1 MDHVVRIGADLR
13 HDLNHQNLT
22 GDNVKSILHLTV
34 DGANF
39 WRKSSGRWL
48 PVEAPDKGAVWVVSD
63 LAEESLTEIQIPRL
77 FGRDRTNY
85 IDRQLTSRF
94 PDTPYKSMLAA
105 AAPSGFLDR
114 IAPRRQSLLA
124 LEAKDRVDAALDD
137 LKAAVAGVW
146 TTSGLL
152 AQLGTEKS
160 LPADLF
166 LVMPSPQTMRIMF
179 IKNRVPIISRMVRDS
194 GGAVALVAEIV
205 RTLRHLENT
214 RVLERDGG
222 RRPVLVLSQDGDLV
236 EAIGAEQLIV
246 IEAPRSWRKMT
257 SDDFKFALFE
267 LAMKSPPGQLAPLM
281 RRTAFIASRLRM
293 ATYALSAATAC
304 ASIGFLATGLA
315 QIQRDQAMIT
325 STKDTARQIA
335 LELSSTTKAIAAY
348 PVSVDI
354 LKSTLQI
361 EKDEILAAP
370 AMDIQLQRLS
380 VAIADPSLR
389 ISRLDWAVNSPPT
402 SPCPS
407 DAADTPNPEGA
418 AAPAATETIPRG
430 LGSRISFELVL
441 PPGLESKARMALM
454 EGVSQRLAKIPGL
467 TLQQNPAKVVAAA
480 SLTGGVRK
488 TVSADQAP
496 ATAAWCF
503 IIAGDPTSALDATKA
518 KP

>member
-1 MDHVVRIGADLR
+1 M
-13 HDLNHQNLT
+13 
-22 GDNVKSILHLTV
+22 KSILHLTV
-34 DGANF
+34 DGAHF
-39 WRKSSGRWL
+39 WRKASGQWL

-77 FGRDRTNY
+77 FGRDRSNY
-85 IDRQLTSRF
+85 INRQLTSRF

-105 AAPSGFLDR
+105 AAPASLLDR

-124 LEAKDRVDAALDD
+124 LEAKDRVNAALDE
-137 LKAAVAGVW
+137 LKADVAGVW

-160 LPADLF
+160 LPSDLF

-179 IKNRVPIISRMVRDS
+179 LKDRVPIISRMVRDS
-194 GGAVALVAEIV
+194 GGAVALVAEVV

-214 RVLERDGG
+214 KVLERNGG
-222 RRPVLVLSQDGDLV
+222 RRSVLVLSQDGDLV
-236 EAIGAEQLIV
+236 EAIGAEQLTV

-267 LAMKSPPGQLAPLM
+267 LVMKSPPGQLAPLM
-281 RRTAFIASRLRM
+281 RRTGFIASRVRT
-293 ATYALSAATAC
+293 AAYGLSAATAC
-304 ASIGFLATGLA
+304 ASMGILANGVV
-315 QIQRDQAMIT
+315 QIQQDQAMIS
-325 STKDTARQIA
+325 STKDAARQVA
-335 LELSSTTKAIAAY
+335 LELAGTSKAIAAY

-370 AMDIQLQRLS
+370 SLDTQLQRLS

-407 DAADTPNPEGA
+407 DASGAPNPDA
-418 AAPAATETIPRG
+418 AVAPAAAETVPRG
-430 LGSRISFELVL
+430 MGSRISFELTL
-441 PPGLESKARMALM
+441 PVGLETKARMALL
-454 EGVSQRLAKIPGL
+454 EGVSQRLVSIPGL
-467 TLQQNPAKVVAAA
+467 TLQQDPAKVVSGA
-480 SLTGGVRK
+480 SLIGGVRK
-488 TVSADQAP
+488 TVSVDQAP
-496 ATAAWCF
+496 TTAAWCF
-503 IIAGDPTSALDATKA
+503 IIAGKPANALDANKA